1 MKDKSLKYNIEFI
14 TNVSNEY
21 NVEKKNIIKNY
32 LNYIIRYNKEL
43 LSSEFLQFVENIMHV
58 TELNIDYMLP
68 LIILKMKTFLTN

>member
-68 LIILKMKTFLTN
+68 LTILKMKTFLTN

>member
-1 MKDKSLKYNIEFI
+1 MLK
-14 TNVSNEY
+14 
-21 NVEKKNIIKNY
+21 KKNIIKNY

-68 LIILKMKTFLTN
+68 LTILKMKTFLTN